1 MYMYVCIL
9 KCTSIYIY
17 MLQVL
22 DISRNLYK
30 SPRMFQSSY
39 HNVFLPLPTHDV
51 HDFPCM

>member
-17 MLQVL
+17 MLQV
-22 DISRNLYK
+22 
-30 SPRMFQSSY
+30 SY

-51 HDFPCM
+51 RTTFLACEKSQ